1 MDRFLHDAA
10 VFVVDSGATAFLP
23 FWTCLVEADAIRVLR
38 AGGRRVY
45 IHVPISAGEM
55 LNDTLLGFKTL
66 AASATERTLVV
77 WINEYFGPVEREGK
91 SFSQMQVYLEN
102 KDKVVASVGIR
113 ERARD
118 TFGKSIQLMREN
130 KLTFGEA
137 IGSEGFGLMD
147 RHRLG
152 MVRAELFD
160 QLEQTPFA

>member
-1 MDRFLHDAA
+1 
-10 VFVVDSGATAFLP
+10 
-23 FWTCLVEADAIRVLR
+23 
-38 AGGRRVY
+38 
-45 IHVPISAGEM
+45 M

-102 KDKVVASVGIR
+102 QDKVVASVGIR

-137 IGSEGFGLMD
+137 IGSA
-147 RHRLG
+147 RIRLDG
-152 MVRAELFD
+152 PSPAGNGPGGAFD
-160 QLEQTPFA
+160 QTGANPVRMRPR